1 MAGAAPVSLADAGRA
16 VEAFLEAIE
25 EAQHMGRAGQVGSEL
40 DDVLRHAKEHLDVMD
55 EELLDVDR
63 QEQGDLFA
71 AAPILRQKLERLRD
85 ELRGEM
91 AH

>member
-1 MAGAAPVSLADAGRA
+1 MSLTDAART

-25 EAQHMGRAGQVGSEL
+25 EAQDLARTGKIGAEL
-40 DDVLRHAKEHLDVMD
+40 DDVLHHAKDLLDIMD
-55 EELLDVDR
+55 EELLAVDR
-63 QEQGDLFA
+63 SEHGDLFT

-85 ELRGEM
+85 EMRGGK